1 MTDRLVPPSG
11 GGMTEATGSLTP
23 DDSDAPFVPAELRAI
38 NRPEIAHAAT
48 IGARQR
54 SAAEHGPMDDPGSLG
69 ERPLEEIGPNER
81 DGGYGSEH
89 GLAPNDPAYAFD
101 ERPSGERPTASD
113 PLALQEGRGTRLGG
127 DERHAPED
135 EHF

>member
-1 MTDRLVPPSG
+1 
-11 GGMTEATGSLTP
+11 
-23 DDSDAPFVPAELRAI
+23 
-38 NRPEIAHAAT
+38 
-48 IGARQR
+48 
-54 SAAEHGPMDDPGSLG
+54 MDDPGSLG

>member
-1 MTDRLVPPSG
+1 MTDRPAPPSG

-23 DDSDAPFVPAELRAI
+23 DDSDAPFVPAELRAM
-38 NRPEIAHAAT
+38 NRPEIAHAST
-48 IGARQR
+48 IGARR
-54 SAAEHGPMDDPGSLG
+54 RNAAEHGPTDAPGSLD

-89 GLAPNDPAYAFD
+89 GLASNDPAYAFA
-101 ERPSGERPTASD
+101 ERPIAGDVPA
-113 PLALQEGRGTRLGG
+113 PAPPGRATRLGG
-127 DERHAPED
+127 DERHEPED

>member
-1 MTDRLVPPSG
+1 MTDRPVPPSG

-23 DDSDAPFVPAELRAI
+23 DDSDTPCVPAELRAI

-54 SAAEHGPMDDPGSLG
+54 NAAEHGPMDTPGRLD
-69 ERPLEEIGPNER
+69 ERPIEQMGPNER

-89 GLAPNDPAYAFD
+89 GLASNDPAYAFD
-101 ERPSGERPTASD
+101 ERAADAASAAGPRPV
-113 PLALQEGRGTRLGG
+113 RGTRLGG
-127 DERHAPED
+127 DAQHPPGD